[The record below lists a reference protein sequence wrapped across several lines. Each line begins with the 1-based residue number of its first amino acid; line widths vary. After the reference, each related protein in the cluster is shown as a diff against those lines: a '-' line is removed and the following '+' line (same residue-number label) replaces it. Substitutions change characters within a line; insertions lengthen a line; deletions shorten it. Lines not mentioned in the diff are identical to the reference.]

1 MIEEA
6 EKDCAPKILFLIS
19 GSDDVSA
26 ESIAN
31 LSGQISEIALQSAY
45 APSRALIDSFISD
58 VFNRAKDS
66 REKKILLLLRDD
78 QDRLLGFSFVRFFCE
93 SAELDFILVDQS
105 MRRLGYARK
114 MMDVIFAQLRNNQ
127 VEKLFLEVGIHN
139 QNATKLY
146 GELGFQKLSLRKSY
160 YKSGEDAL
168 VMEKI
173 L

>member
-1 MIEEA
+1 MIEEI
-6 EKDCAPKILFLIS
+6 KIDGALQIVFLLS
-19 GSDDVSA
+19 GSDNFFDEMLENVS
-26 ESIAN
+26 S
-31 LSGQISEIALQSAY
+31 QISQIALQSDY
-45 APSRALIDSFISD
+45 APSLALIDSFVAD
-58 VFNRAKDS
+58 VFNRANDA
-66 REKKILLLLRDD
+66 REKKILLLLRDH
-78 QDRLLGFSFVRFFCE
+78 QKRLYGFSFVRFFCE
-93 SAELDFILVDQS
+93 SAELDFILVDQK

-114 MMDVIFAQLRNNQ
+114 MMEVIFIELKKHQ

-139 QNATKLY
+139 KNATKLY